1 MPAEICDKCLGTG
14 HVLDPVQIGQAYR
27 AKRLKLGLSASKVA
41 KAMEIDNATLCV
53 LEQGKRNW
61 SSYYAIRFEQA
72 LNFLTSNK

>member
-14 HVLDPVQIGQAYR
+14 HVIDSVELGAAYR
-27 AKRLKLGLSASKVA
+27 AKRKKLKLSLSKVA
-41 KAMEIDNATLCV
+41 KAMDIDTATLCV

-72 LNFLTSNK
+72 LNILTK